1 MSFRRNVCA
10 CVDECV
16 IEKEEKKESKL
27 MCFRESA
34 QECLCLSAWVNE
46 MRMSAHE
53 RKRER
58 ERERLHPK
66 SEKGTGK
73 TD

>member
-1 MSFRRNVCA
+1 MCA

-58 ERERLHPK
+58 ERDSTQKVRKERVK
-66 SEKGTGK
+66 QI
-73 TD
+73 DR